1 MKNHLKYFSLVLLII
16 ITALLSWQCSAAD
29 QQKATEQAEEKEEHH
44 DEEKLVT
51 ITPEEMQEFGIELA
65 KAGPGKLQLHVNLP
79 GEVII
84 PPDHLAHIHPRFPGV
99 VKKVLKHI
107 GDQVKKGET
116 LAIVE
121 SNESLVEYQIKSLI
135 DGTIV
140 EKHLTVGE
148 VVDDSKHGFVIANL
162 KTVWVYLQVY
172 QKDLPYVN
180 VGQPVEIS
188 AGPGLP
194 TVVRKIDYIS
204 PIIDEA
210 TRTAEARVILPNP
223 DGVWKPG
230 LFVTGKIVTENL
242 KVNMVV
248 PKTALETLGDQTVI
262 FIKTDKGFKPQV
274 VEVGRENDRYV
285 EIIHGL
291 NPGTT
296 YVSKGG
302 FTLKADLLKSEFGGD
317 EH

>member
-1 MKNHLKYFSLVLLII
+1 MKNYFKYFSFVLFIS
-16 ITALLSWQCSAAD
+16 ITIVLSWQCSTTD
-29 QQKATEQAEEKEEHH
+29 QQETMEQAGLKEKHHNEEKH
-44 DEEKLVT
+44 VT

-65 KAGPGKLQLHVNLP
+65 KAGPGHLQLHVNLP
-79 GEVII
+79 GEVVI
-84 PPDHLAHIHPRFPGV
+84 PPDNLAHIHPRFPGV

-107 GDQVKKGET
+107 GDQVKKGQT
-116 LAIVE
+116 LAVVE

-172 QKDLPYVN
+172 QKDLPYVSI
-180 VGQPVEIS
+180 GQKVRIS

-210 TRTAEARVILPNP
+210 TRTAEARVVLPNP
-223 DGVWKPG
+223 NNVWKPG

-242 KVNMVV
+242 KVDIVV
-248 PKTALETLGDQTVI
+248 PKTALQTLAEQTVI
-262 FIKTDKGFKPQV
+262 FVKTDRGFKPQA
-274 VEVGRENDRYV
+274 VEVGRENDQNV
-285 EIIHGL
+285 EIVHGL

-302 FTLKADLLKSEFGGD
+302 FTLKAELLKSEFGDD